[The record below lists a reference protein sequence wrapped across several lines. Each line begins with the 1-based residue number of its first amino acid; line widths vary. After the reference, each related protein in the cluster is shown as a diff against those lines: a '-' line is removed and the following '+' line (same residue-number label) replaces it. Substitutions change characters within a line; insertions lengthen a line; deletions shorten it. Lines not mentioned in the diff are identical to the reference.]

1 LNIHATRIN
10 DMKKTSLMI
19 AAAALG
25 LAAGPVVLAS
35 DPAEPNGEPQAAE
48 AQEVAQSA
56 AEASIPET
64 LRHKDRATS
73 VMDTPLDGSSL
84 ETFTAGLKRLDEEA
98 SETDYRRVMSS
109 LDFLLFYDIGARR
122 DRAKLYSRLNGKTPN
137 EIIQRVED
145 NRKSA
150 RPGQR

>member
-1 LNIHATRIN
+1 
-10 DMKKTSLMI
+10 MKRASLI
-19 AAAALG
+19 VAVAALG
-25 LAAGPVVLAS
+25 LAAGPVVFAS
-35 DPAEPNGEPQAAE
+35 DPAEPDGEPQAAD
-48 AQEVAQSA
+48 AQELTQPAA
-56 AEASIPET
+56 AEAGVPET
-64 LRHKDRATS
+64 LRHKDRPVS
-73 VMDTPLDGSSL
+73 VMDTPLDGSSV
-84 ETFTAGLKRLDEEA
+84 ETFTAGLERLDEEA

-122 DRAKLYSRLNGKTPN
+122 NKAKLYSRLDGKTPN

>member
-35 DPAEPNGEPQAAE
+35 DPAEPKGEPQAAE
-48 AQEVAQSA
+48 AAEV
-56 AEASIPET
+56 SIPET
-64 LRHKDRATS
+64 LRHKDRAAS

>member
-1 LNIHATRIN
+1 
-10 DMKKTSLMI
+10 MKRTSLI
-19 AAAALG
+19 VAAAALG
-25 LAAGPVVLAS
+25 LAAGPVVFAS

-48 AQEVAQSA
+48 ALEAAQPAA

-64 LRHKDRATS
+64 LRHKDRAVT

-122 DRAKLYSRLNGKTPN
+122 DKARLYSRLNGKTPN